1 MNLQVKRKDIVKY
14 NTLLEKPVIYV
25 LPLDKDWNNIPREY

>member
-14 NTLLEKPVIYV
+14 NTLLEKPLIYV
-25 LPLDKDWNNIPREY
+25 LPLDKD